1 MHQRCNASSPPRRSR
16 FTFRRLSAPTLFA
29 LLAALHAHRAPHALP
44 AREAQTLG
52 AGGQS
57 TYDALL
63 KLDESWSSPRGELP
77 PPRDIV
83 FDEPDAPLETPE
95 YDAVVCGGNIDLL
108 ATALV
113 LKGLRVAVLEAG
125 ELRGREQDWNASR
138 KEVDELVAA
147 GVLTREE
154 ADEVIGIEFNPVRC
168 GFPAATTCGSP
179 TCSTSA
185 CAPSG

>member
-1 MHQRCNASSPPRRSR
+1 MRS
-16 FTFRRLSAPTLFA
+16 
-29 LLAALHAHRAPHALP
+29 LP
-44 AREAQTLG
+44 EEAQTLG

-63 KLDESWSSPRGELP
+63 KLDESWAKLRRGELP

-95 YDAVVCGGNIDLL
+95 YDAVVCGGNIGILL

-168 GFPAATTCGSP
+168 GFPGGDDVWLADVLNVGVRPERLIHYARQRFE
-179 TCSTSA
+179 A
-185 CAPSG
+185 SGGLVTERPALADVNKR

>member
-1 MHQRCNASSPPRRSR
+1 MRS
-16 FTFRRLSAPTLFA
+16 
-29 LLAALHAHRAPHALP
+29 LP
-44 AREAQTLG
+44 EEAQTLG

-63 KLDESWSSPRGELP
+63 KLDESWSKLRKGELP

-83 FDEPDAPLETPE
+83 FDEPDAALETPE
-95 YDAVVCGGNIDLL
+95 YDAVVCGGNIGILL

-138 KEVDELVAA
+138 KEVDELVEA

-154 ADEVIGIEFNPVRC
+154 ADEVIGIELAVVEPIPMSVEVSFMLLSRPSASTVLI
-168 GFPAATTCGSP
+168 GSVPALSPATRAVLALA
-179 TCSTSA
+179 CSEA
-185 CAPSG
+185 CLKPAM